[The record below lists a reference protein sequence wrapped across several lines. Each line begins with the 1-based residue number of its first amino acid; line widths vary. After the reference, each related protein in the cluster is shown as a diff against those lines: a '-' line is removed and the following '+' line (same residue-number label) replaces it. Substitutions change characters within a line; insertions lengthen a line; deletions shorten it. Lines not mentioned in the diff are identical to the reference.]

1 MESET
6 AEAAG
11 LRLNHRPVELA
22 ATLRQL
28 LADWQARDE
37 AAGHRFELHCTS
49 EEVHAELDPVK
60 LRQVLDQLLSNAVK
74 FTPQGGR
81 VAVALAQQPGHV
93 LLSVADEGV
102 GIPERLHPVLFD
114 RFTKARRPGLRG
126 EKSTG
131 LGMFITRALV
141 ERHGGRIWFES
152 REGAGTTFYVQLP
165 AHGPV

>member
-1 MESET
+1 
-6 AEAAG
+6 
-11 LRLNHRPVELA
+11 
-22 ATLRQL
+22 
-28 LADWQARDE
+28 
-37 AAGHRFELHCTS
+37 
-49 EEVHAELDPVK
+49 
-60 LRQVLDQLLSNAVK
+60 
-74 FTPQGGR
+74 
-81 VAVALAQQPGHV
+81 VAIALAQQPGHV

-165 AHGPV
+165 VHGPV